1 MELPLFPLNTLLL
14 PGGHLRLKVFEPRY
28 LDLVSACLR
37 GGDPFGICLIKSG
50 PEVGEAAEPEQVGT
64 LAHIRKADMHEPGVF
79 DIDVEGGDRFRIQS
93 TRVGPNRLLIGEV
106 ELWPAESKAPVPEHC
121 AACLRLLRRMAEEL
135 PELELRPVRD
145 EVAWVGHRLVE
156 LLPFEMA
163 VRQAMLELDDPVRR
177 LEIIVE
183 FVRDHGWQDDK

>member
-37 GGDPFGICLIKSG
+37 GGDPFGTCLIKSG
-50 PEVGEAAEPEQVGT
+50 SEVGEAAEPEQVGT

>member
-28 LDLVSACLR
+28 LALVSACLR
-37 GGDPFGICLIKSG
+37 GGDPFGTCLIKSG
-50 PEVGEAAEPEQVGT
+50 SEVGEAAEPEQVGT